1 MMESALTLSP
11 TYIAC
16 SAATDRGRF
25 SYMGGRGGPLWRKLT
40 YRLPPPRGSD
50 PHQGSPADQ
59 QPLHHDQPAQA
70 TPTEPQGPTP
80 EPQDDGTGSSAA
92 SSSCGDGPDAATS
105 TAAASSSI
113 CGGPNAPSISLP
125 PSAAAIRGTLTIE
138 SLAAPASSNHH
149 PSSVNA
155 SAPAHQR
162 ETVAVVRHTGL
173 LEYLQRLMAVQR
185 LRVDPGDAAALPFNF
200 WGGLVGY
207 LGYEL
212 KAECGC
218 ALTHTATTPDAVL
231 YVADRLVAVDHH
243 EGQLY
248 LLAMYD
254 STGGS
259 AGPLDGGK
267 EEQAE
272 KAGQRAAEAES
283 EARKW
288 LQDTRRRLEEA
299 AAAFG
304 SKHQQ
309 QSCSQAGAQ
318 SHAAGSGN
326 GQGATSGQPPAAGAG
341 CGSGSGP
348 AGQRPVIPFAL
359 AHSRPAYLRNIQAC
373 HAALQAGES
382 YEVCL
387 TTALTRGSAPSPSQL
402 YGTLRRLNPAPYAA
416 WLQCGP
422 QGKRRRVKRCLRMMM
437 CMCQQ

>member
-1 MMESALTLSP
+1 
-11 TYIAC
+11 
-16 SAATDRGRF
+16 
-25 SYMGGRGGPLWRKLT
+25 MGGRGGPLWRKLT

-59 QPLHHDQPAQA
+59 QPLHHDHHAHA
-70 TPTEPQGPTP
+70 TPTEPQAPSP

-138 SLAAPASSNHH
+138 SLPAPTSSNHQ
-149 PSSVNA
+149 PTSANA
-155 SAPAHQR
+155 STPDHQR

-173 LEYLQRLMAVQR
+173 LEYLQRLMVVQR

-218 ALTHTATTPDAVL
+218 ALAHAASTPDAVL

-254 STGGS
+254 STGES
-259 AGPLDGGK
+259 AGPLEGG
-267 EEQAE
+267 EEGQ
-272 KAGQRAAEAES
+272 AGQAGRGAAEAEA
-283 EARKW
+283 EARGW
-288 LQDTRRRLEEA
+288 LRDTRRRLEEVA
-299 AAAFG
+299 AAAG
-304 SKHQQ
+304 SKQHY
-309 QSCSQAGAQ
+309 SQAGAQ
-318 SHAAGSGN
+318 SHASGSGN
-326 GQGATSGQPPAAGAG
+326 TCGQGATSQQPPAAGVG

-348 AGQRPVIPFAL
+348 SGERPVVPFAL

-373 HAALQAGES
+373 HAALHAGES

-422 QGKRRRVKRCLRMMM
+422 QGKRRRVGWSWDVVLRFASSSAH
-437 CMCQQ
+437 